1 MTSVGVEMFSRTWA
15 LDGLEGLGLPLSKV
29 QVCVP
34 LGSGLLIPGTGL
46 PAPGPGLVCLP
57 SSLGPG
63 LSPSRSRPKKFWIR
77 YRSHFGYRHTLI

>member
-1 MTSVGVEMFSRTWA
+1 MFSRTWA

-34 LGSGLLIPGTGL
+34 LGPGLLIPGPGL

-63 LSPSRSRPKKFWIR
+63 LSPSRYRPK
-77 YRSHFGYRHTLI
+77 SFGFGSVQILGIFTLCFELQV